1 MSEQKPLKKL
11 ENVQNPERFVT
22 KPGDAYVHNGRIV
35 DLRKIDTAAAEAL
48 ANDPKCKFL
57 QWADASRRPQGQLQP
72 FPAPEPTK
80 PAKPPTGD
88 GK

>member
-22 KPGDAYVHNGRIV
+22 KPGDAYVHNGRVV

-48 ANDPKCKFL
+48 ANDPICKFL
-57 QWADASRRPQGQLQP
+57 QWADPNKRPKDQRQP
-72 FPAPEPTK
+72 MPVPEPGK
-80 PAKPPTGD
+80 PAKAPAGD